1 MLKKLNTKSLPL
13 IVCLFGF
20 ILSAALPALADSSS
34 DFQACKDM
42 KWKDGKKAKKN
53 CFRDL
58 AAGLIQE
65 IETLTPTSVLWVD
78 RETPPFTG
86 DLAQVIEDDNPM
98 CMGNGGCF
106 LPFGFVPCVATPEQD
121 IGPPIRLQC
130 VINKVTESPID
141 HDSVGDFNPADGLP
155 PEYEV
160 LDAPFDS
167 VSVLFLTG
175 PDARDPIVLIN
186 SIY

>member
-1 MLKKLNTKSLPL
+1 LTNREDAEVLKKLNTKSLPL

-78 RETPPFTG
+78 RETPP
-86 DLAQVIEDDNPM
+86 LLQVI
-98 CMGNGGCF
+98 
-106 LPFGFVPCVATPEQD
+106 
-121 IGPPIRLQC
+121 
-130 VINKVTESPID
+130 
-141 HDSVGDFNPADGLP
+141 
-155 PEYEV
+155 
-160 LDAPFDS
+160 
-167 VSVLFLTG
+167 
-175 PDARDPIVLIN
+175 
-186 SIY
+186 